1 MKKQVDVLIV
11 GAGPAGATAAIYAA
25 RANLQP
31 VVLTGLTSPGGAL
44 VNTID
49 IENFPGF
56 PSGIGGGELVE
67 KIKVQSERFGATY
80 VMDEVEAVDFSGTN
94 KVLHTQLE
102 DEYHARAVI
111 LALGSKYR
119 HLDCSGEKEFAGR
132 GVSYC
137 ATCDGYFFKGK
148 DLIVVGGG
156 DTAMEE
162 AIYLAHLATS
172 VTIIHRRADFRA
184 SKIML
189 DRARQNPKIR
199 LLTSQVV
206 HEIRG
211 DDSGVRAVVLKDI
224 ETNSTHELT
233 TDGVF
238 IAIGSTPTTGIF
250 AGSAKTDEF
259 GYIKVLNNSSRT
271 NIPGV
276 FAAGDAVDPQYRQ
289 AVVAAGS
296 GAKAAIDAEKY
307 LESLEVCEK

>member
-11 GAGPAGATAAIYAA
+11 GAGPAGTTAAIYAA

-67 KIKVQSERFGATY
+67 KIKAQSERFGATY

-94 KVLHTQLE
+94 KVLHTQLG

-111 LALGSKYR
+111 LAPGSKYR
-119 HLDCSGEKEFAGR
+119 HLDCPGEKEFAGR

-172 VTIIHRRADFRA
+172 VTVIHRRADFRA

-199 LLTSQVV
+199 LLTSQIV
-206 HEIRG
+206 HEICG
-211 DDSGVRAVVLKDI
+211 ADSGVQAVVLKDI

-250 AGSAKTDEF
+250 AGHAQTDEF